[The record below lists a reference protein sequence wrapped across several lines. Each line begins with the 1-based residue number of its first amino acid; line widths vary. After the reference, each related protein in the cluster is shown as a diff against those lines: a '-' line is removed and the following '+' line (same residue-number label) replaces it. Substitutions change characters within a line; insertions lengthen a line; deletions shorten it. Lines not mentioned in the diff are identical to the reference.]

1 MRVFLV
7 LGTRPQIIKSS
18 LLISLMNGDSE
29 LDFKVIHTGQH
40 HDYAMS
46 QAFFEELGLPSPAAN
61 LGVGS
66 GSHAYQTATMMTH
79 LEHVLLDDPPDIVLV
94 PGDTNSALAAA
105 LVAAKMNIP
114 VAHIEAGARSYD
126 MRMPEEVN
134 RRLVDHCSSLL
145 FTPTDRC
152 TRNLI
157 GEGIS
162 QSCIHQVGDT
172 MYDVLLQQLPKVEAS
187 DILVRLGLNPKS
199 YVLLTVHR
207 PENVDRPVNL
217 ANIVVAASKF
227 APLMTV
233 FPVHPR
239 TKKQLKRT
247 KLHEQMKGVYMKM
260 IKPVGYHES
269 LKLIR
274 EAKLVMTDSGGVQK
288 EAFWL
293 GTPCVTLRET
303 TEWPETIELKSNSLA
318 GSNLK
323 KIIKSVED
331 ALRDGAP
338 KLIGVNPFGD
348 GAASER
354 ILEVLKGEDPNSR

>member
-1 MRVFLV
+1 MKVFLV

-18 LLISLMNGDSE
+18 LLISLINGDSE

-66 GSHAYQTATMMTH
+66 GSHAYQTATMMTR

-114 VAHIEAGARSYD
+114 MAHIEAGARSYD

-157 GEGIS
+157 GEGIGKA
-162 QSCIHQVGDT
+162 QIHQVGDT
-172 MYDVLLQQLPKVEAS
+172 MYDVLLHQLPKVEAS
-187 DILVRLGLNPKS
+187 DVVEKLGLTSKK
-199 YVLLTVHR
+199 YALLTAHR
-207 PENVDRPVNL
+207 AENTDNL
-217 ANIVVAASKF
+217 DNLRIIMAAAETLSLKI
-227 APLMTV
+227 V

-239 TKKQLKRT
+239 TRRCLKSVDCEHRSNM
-247 KLHEQMKGVYMKM
+247 QM
-260 IKPVGYHES
+260 IEPVGLTES
-269 LKLIR
+269 LR
-274 EAKLVMTDSGGVQK
+274 LVRDAAVVLTDSGGMQK

-323 KIIKSVED
+323 KIVKSVGD

-338 KLIGVNPFGD
+338 KLIVNPFGD